1 MSPTVSADPGLAVA
15 MACAGCGTVSLATTP
30 FPARCPHAVVGDDID
45 HVMVRRLGGGRVA
58 IDVDDPNPFVRYR
71 QTFRAWH
78 VARAAGWSDERY
90 VGLVQRLDRAVAAV
104 DGHGFRITPFE
115 RADGLSASLG
125 FTPVDGIWVK
135 DETGGVAGSHKARH
149 LMGIMLELL
158 VAETLDPS
166 LDGRPLAIASCGN
179 AALAAAVVAHAAGR
193 RLDVFVPADAD
204 PDVLARLERLH
215 ARIELVARATGER
228 GDPTVR
234 RLHEAI
240 GAGAIPFTCQGPL
253 NGLAIEGGETLGL
266 EIAESIARDGMRI
279 DRLIVQVGG
288 GALATACAAGLTTAR
303 SLGLIETLPV
313 IDAVQTAGAWPLRR
327 AYERLAADLAAI
339 DVPTDGP
346 VDLAQGQVRRVIEH
360 ATHHRSDYMWPW
372 ETVPYSVAHGILDD
386 ETYDWL
392 AVVEAMLLTGGHPV
406 VVDEADLIAA
416 NELARRATRI
426 SVDATGSAGLAGLLH
441 LQHLGAVG
449 RDERVA
455 VLFTGVRRDASADP
469 TPPAPDPSSERRPR

>member
-1 MSPTVSADPGLAVA
+1 MTPTVSADPGLAVA
-15 MACAGCGTVSLATTP
+15 MACAGCGTVSPASTP
-30 FPARCPHAVVGDDID
+30 FPARCPRAVVGDDID
-45 HVMVRRLGGGRVA
+45 HVMVRRLDVGRVA
-58 IDVDDPNPFVRYR
+58 IHADDPNPFVRYR
-71 QTFRAWH
+71 ETFRAWH

-90 VGLVQRLDRAVAAV
+90 VGLVHRLDRAVAAV

-115 RADGLSASLG
+115 RADALSASLG
-125 FTPVDGIWVK
+125 FTPDDGIWVK

-158 VAETLDPS
+158 VAETMDPS

-193 RLDVFVPADAD
+193 RLDVFVPTDAD

-215 ARIELVARATGER
+215 ARIELVARAPGER

-266 EIAESIARDGMRI
+266 EIAESLARDGMPI

-288 GALATACAAGLTTAR
+288 GALATACAAGLATAR
-303 SLGLIETLPV
+303 SLGVIETLPA

-327 AYERLAADLAAI
+327 AFERLAADLAAI

-346 VDLAQGQVRRVIEH
+346 VDLERRGVRRVLEH
-360 ATHHRSDYMWPW
+360 AAHHRSDYMWPW
-372 ETVPYSVAHGILDD
+372 ETVPHSVAHGILDD

-392 AVVEAMLLTGGHPV
+392 AVVRAMLATGGRAIV
-406 VVDEADLIAA
+406 ADEPELIDA
-416 NELARRATRI
+416 NGLALRATSI
-426 SVDATGSAGLAGLLH
+426 AVDATGTAGLAGLLH
-441 LQHLGAVG
+441 AQRAGAIARDARVG
-449 RDERVA
+449 
-455 VLFTGVRRDASADP
+455 VLFTGAIRTPSTLGNGSP
-469 TPPAPDPSSERRPR
+469 TALPTDRRP